1 MPMSVKTTPSEKI
14 AAYKAKQATRTGARK
29 YTAPTS
35 KPLHTVVR
43 ERCDY
48 SGYPRWVNVVDVYPD
63 GRVRL
68 DGQPVPASSLP
79 AWAKKYV

>member
-1 MPMSVKTTPSEKI
+1 MTTAERKI
-14 AAYKAKQATRTGARK
+14 AKYKSKVEKRTSVMEYA
-29 YTAPTS
+29 APAM
-35 KPLHTVVR
+35 KPTHTIVR

-48 SGYPRWVNVVDVYPD
+48 SGYARWVNVVDIYPD

>member
-1 MPMSVKTTPSEKI
+1 MTTAERKI
-14 AAYKAKQATRTGARK
+14 AAYKAKEKEPRK
-29 YTAPTS
+29 TVVRVVEYAAPAL
-35 KPLHTVVR
+35 KPTHTIVR

-63 GRVRL
+63 GAVRL

-79 AWAKKYV
+79 EWAKKYVG

>member
-1 MPMSVKTTPSEKI
+1 MTTAERKI
-14 AAYKAKQATRTGARK
+14 AAYKAKVDERERLREHLA
-29 YTAPTS
+29 APAMRSRQTI
-35 KPLHTVVR
+35 VR

-48 SGYPRWVNVVDVYPD
+48 SGYPRWVNVVDVYSD

-79 AWAKKYV
+79 AWAKKYVNG